1 MATRRQPLIPG
12 WLIPGVSAATLVVA
26 VALAA
31 FLALWWNAPQGN
43 WVAIWQD
50 SYLCHVVRFS
60 FWQAFLSALLSVV
73 PAIFLARALYR
84 RRFPGRLALLR
95 LCAMT
100 LILPVLVAV
109 FGILSVYGRQGWLA
123 SLCQSLGLE
132 WTFSPYGLQG
142 ILLAHVFFNLPMASR
157 LLLQALE
164 NIPGEQRQ
172 LAAQLGM
179 RGWHFFR
186 FVEWPWLRRQIPP
199 VAALIFMLCFASF
212 ATVLSL
218 GGGPQATTIELAIYQ
233 ALSYDYDPARA
244 AMLALLQ
251 MVCCLGLVLLSQRL
265 SKAIAPG
272 TTLLQGWRDPDDRL
286 HSRIC
291 DTVLIVL
298 ALLLLLTAIAAALPF
313 ISYAPNRLVS
323 GEGRHLWQL
332 WPQTIWM
339 LVGFGCAW
347 LTACFIPA
355 KKGSIFALIL
365 AQFVFV
371 LLVWGAGKAA
381 TQLAQNGSALAR
393 TSLGSGFWLAAAL
406 ALLACSDAIRRISTH
421 PLWRWLL
428 HMQIAIIPLWLLY
441 SGTLND
447 LSLMKE
453 YANRQDVFDDAL
465 AQHLTLLFGAVL
477 PALVIG
483 VPLGIWCYFSTARQ
497 GAIFSL
503 LNVIQ
508 TVPSVA
514 LFGLL
519 IAPLA
524 ALVTA
529 FPWLGKLGIAGTGM
543 TPALI
548 ALVLYALL
556 PLVRGVVVGLNQ
568 IPRDVL
574 ESARAMG
581 MSGAQR
587 FLHVQLPLALP
598 VFLRSLR
605 VVMVQTVGMAVIAAL
620 IGAGGFGAL
629 VFQGLLSSAI
639 DLVLLGV
646 IPVIV
651 LAVLID
657 ALFDLLI
664 ALLKVKRND

>member
-1 MATRRQPLIPG
+1 MT
-12 WLIPGVSAATLVVA
+12 
-26 VALAA
+26 
-31 FLALWWNAPQGN
+31 
-43 WVAIWQD
+43 
-50 SYLCHVVRFS
+50 YL
-60 FWQAFLSALLSVV
+60 
-73 PAIFLARALYR
+73 
-84 RRFPGRLALLR
+84 
-95 LCAMT
+95 
-100 LILPVLVAV
+100 
-109 FGILSVYGRQGWLA
+109 
-123 SLCQSLGLE
+123 
-132 WTFSPYGLQG
+132 
-142 ILLAHVFFNLPMASR
+142 
-157 LLLQALE
+157 
-164 NIPGEQRQ
+164 
-172 LAAQLGM
+172 
-179 RGWHFFR
+179 
-186 FVEWPWLRRQIPP
+186 
-199 VAALIFMLCFASF
+199 
-212 ATVLSL
+212 
-218 GGGPQATTIELAIYQ
+218 
-233 ALSYDYDPARA
+233 
-244 AMLALLQ
+244 
-251 MVCCLGLVLLSQRL
+251 
-265 SKAIAPG
+265 
-272 TTLLQGWRDPDDRL
+272 
-286 HSRIC
+286 RINP
-291 DTVLIVL
+291 VL

-339 LVGFGCAW
+339 LVGVGCAW
-347 LTACFIPA
+347 LTACFIPG
-355 KKGSIFALIL
+355 KKGSICALIL

-639 DLVLLGV
+639 DLVLLG
-646 IPVIV
+646 
-651 LAVLID
+651 
-657 ALFDLLI
+657 
-664 ALLKVKRND
+664 

>member
-1 MATRRQPLIPG
+1 
-12 WLIPGVSAATLVVA
+12 
-26 VALAA
+26 
-31 FLALWWNAPQGN
+31 
-43 WVAIWQD
+43 
-50 SYLCHVVRFS
+50 
-60 FWQAFLSALLSVV
+60 
-73 PAIFLARALYR
+73 
-84 RRFPGRLALLR
+84 
-95 LCAMT
+95 MT
-100 LILPVLVAV
+100 
-109 FGILSVYGRQGWLA
+109 Y
-123 SLCQSLGLE
+123 
-132 WTFSPYGLQG
+132 
-142 ILLAHVFFNLPMASR
+142 
-157 LLLQALE
+157 
-164 NIPGEQRQ
+164 
-172 LAAQLGM
+172 
-179 RGWHFFR
+179 FR
-186 FVEWPWLRRQIPP
+186 INP
-199 VAALIFMLCFASF
+199 
-212 ATVLSL
+212 
-218 GGGPQATTIELAIYQ
+218 
-233 ALSYDYDPARA
+233 
-244 AMLALLQ
+244 
-251 MVCCLGLVLLSQRL
+251 
-265 SKAIAPG
+265 
-272 TTLLQGWRDPDDRL
+272 
-286 HSRIC
+286 
-291 DTVLIVL
+291 VL

-339 LVGFGCAW
+339 LVGVGCAW
-347 LTACFIPA
+347 LTACFIPG
-355 KKGSIFALIL
+355 KKGSICALIL

-497 GAIFSL
+497 GGNFFSAQCDSDRAFGGAL
-503 LNVIQ
+503 WPVDCAACRAGYGL
-508 TVPSVA
+508 SVA
-514 LFGLL
+514 GDARHSRNRNDTRTDCAGALC
-519 IAPLA
+519 LA
-524 ALVTA
+524 AA
-529 FPWLGKLGIAGTGM
+529 GARRGSRFEPDPARCAGKRQSDGDE
-543 TPALI
+543 
-548 ALVLYALL
+548 
-556 PLVRGVVVGLNQ
+556 R
-568 IPRDVL
+568 
-574 ESARAMG
+574 
-581 MSGAQR
+581 AQR

-651 LAVLID
+651 LAVLTD

>member
-1 MATRRQPLIPG
+1 MT
-12 WLIPGVSAATLVVA
+12 
-26 VALAA
+26 
-31 FLALWWNAPQGN
+31 
-43 WVAIWQD
+43 
-50 SYLCHVVRFS
+50 YL
-60 FWQAFLSALLSVV
+60 
-73 PAIFLARALYR
+73 
-84 RRFPGRLALLR
+84 
-95 LCAMT
+95 
-100 LILPVLVAV
+100 
-109 FGILSVYGRQGWLA
+109 
-123 SLCQSLGLE
+123 
-132 WTFSPYGLQG
+132 
-142 ILLAHVFFNLPMASR
+142 
-157 LLLQALE
+157 
-164 NIPGEQRQ
+164 
-172 LAAQLGM
+172 
-179 RGWHFFR
+179 
-186 FVEWPWLRRQIPP
+186 
-199 VAALIFMLCFASF
+199 
-212 ATVLSL
+212 
-218 GGGPQATTIELAIYQ
+218 
-233 ALSYDYDPARA
+233 
-244 AMLALLQ
+244 
-251 MVCCLGLVLLSQRL
+251 
-265 SKAIAPG
+265 
-272 TTLLQGWRDPDDRL
+272 
-286 HSRIC
+286 RINP
-291 DTVLIVL
+291 VL

-339 LVGFGCAW
+339 LVGVGCAW
-347 LTACFIPA
+347 LTACFIPG
-355 KKGSIFALIL
+355 KKGSICALIL

-519 IAPLA
+519 IA
-524 ALVTA
+524 
-529 FPWLGKLGIAGTGM
+529 
-543 TPALI
+543 
-548 ALVLYALL
+548 LVLYALL

-651 LAVLID
+651 LAVLTD

>member
-1 MATRRQPLIPG
+1 
-12 WLIPGVSAATLVVA
+12 
-26 VALAA
+26 
-31 FLALWWNAPQGN
+31 
-43 WVAIWQD
+43 
-50 SYLCHVVRFS
+50 
-60 FWQAFLSALLSVV
+60 
-73 PAIFLARALYR
+73 
-84 RRFPGRLALLR
+84 
-95 LCAMT
+95 MT
-100 LILPVLVAV
+100 
-109 FGILSVYGRQGWLA
+109 Y
-123 SLCQSLGLE
+123 
-132 WTFSPYGLQG
+132 
-142 ILLAHVFFNLPMASR
+142 
-157 LLLQALE
+157 
-164 NIPGEQRQ
+164 
-172 LAAQLGM
+172 
-179 RGWHFFR
+179 FR
-186 FVEWPWLRRQIPP
+186 INP
-199 VAALIFMLCFASF
+199 
-212 ATVLSL
+212 
-218 GGGPQATTIELAIYQ
+218 
-233 ALSYDYDPARA
+233 
-244 AMLALLQ
+244 
-251 MVCCLGLVLLSQRL
+251 
-265 SKAIAPG
+265 
-272 TTLLQGWRDPDDRL
+272 
-286 HSRIC
+286 
-291 DTVLIVL
+291 VL

-332 WPQTIWM
+332 WPQTLWM
-339 LVGFGCAW
+339 LVGVGCAW

-428 HMQIAIIPLWLLY
+428 HMQIAIVPLW
-441 SGTLND
+441 
-447 LSLMKE
+447 
-453 YANRQDVFDDAL
+453 
-465 AQHLTLLFGAVL
+465 LLFGAVL

-529 FPWLGKLGIAGTGM
+529 FPWLGTLGIAGTGM

-605 VVMVQTVGMAVIAAL
+605 VVMLQTVGMAVIAAL

-651 LAVLID
+651 LAVLTD